1 MQSPPSERGNDVV
14 VEVAPYTKPFPAYAA
29 LPPGAKRGAVVLH
42 ELFGPQPEIRRVVD
56 RFADA
61 GYAAVAPDLFHA
73 GVRIACLSRVLR
85 AVSRGEGPP
94 IAQVLAARAWLC
106 ERAGLD
112 EGSVGLIGFCMGGGL
127 ALAAGKGWGAVS
139 TNYGAIP
146 PARVLQGIGPV
157 IACYG
162 ERDLLFRKKGE
173 LLRQR
178 LPARTLRAN
187 QIRAE
192 PAPLPGLREFS
203 ERATIARSSST
214 ELEGAQSPEVHVFPG
229 VGHSFLT
236 DGHHPVAAFFGFPM
250 RLNARDP
257 ATTEEGWRRIFAFF
271 ERHLGAPSRT

>member
-1 MQSPPSERGNDVV
+1 MQAPASERGENVV
-14 VEVAPYTKPFPAYAA
+14 IEVAPYTKPFPAYAA
-29 LPPGAKRGAVVLH
+29 LAPGAKRGAVVLH

-94 IAQVLAARAWLC
+94 IAQVLAARAWLR
-106 ERAGLD
+106 ERADLD
-112 EGSVGLIGFCMGGGL
+112 EGSIGLIGFCVGGGL

-139 TNYGAIP
+139 TNYGPIP

-173 LLRQR
+173 LLCQR
-178 LPARTLRAN
+178 L
-187 QIRAE
+187 AE
-192 PAPLPGLREFS
+192 
-203 ERATIARSSST
+203 I
-214 ELEGAQSPEVHVFPG
+214 EGAQSPEVHVFPG

-236 DGHHPVAAFFGFPM
+236 DGHHPVAAFLGFPM
-250 RLNARDP
+250 RLDARDP
-257 ATTEEGWRRIFAFF
+257 ETTEEGWRRIFAFF